1 MKRLSIILMALFV
14 TSLFIFSS
22 FSYTLASEKK
32 ATVLRL
38 AAPWPPMDPVT
49 VQIEAFAERFN
60 KRAAGRYV
68 VQIHPG
74 ESLMK
79 MGESFDGLRT
89 GATEM
94 AGWPIG
100 VFASV
105 DRRFAAAELPFLANN
120 GPYWKGGEN
129 KEVKFE
135 QGLPMNFVLPDN
147 SLFQPK

>member
-1 MKRLSIILMALFV
+1 MKRLSIILM

-32 ATVLRL
+32 PTVLRL

-100 VFASV
+100 VFGSV
-105 DRRFAAAELPFLANN
+105 VMHGDRSTARTA
-120 GPYWKGGEN
+120 
-129 KEVKFE
+129 
-135 QGLPMNFVLPDN
+135 VLLITDY
-147 SLFQPK
+147 SAIGQA